1 MWDALEKANAKKF
14 VSNLEKKLDTFVGNA
29 GS

>member
-14 VSNLEKKLDTFVGNA
+14 IEHLDKKLDTFVGNA